1 MKNEMKMRRWIGC
14 LLALCLAGA
23 AQADNRSAELLAQ
36 LQRSVEAMSGYRVDF
51 AVEAEGQTFSGYY
64 RVHGDSYYMRLG
76 QAEVYCDGKVRR
88 EIDPAKREVVV
99 DTVDPSSRN
108 ILNNPTRA
116 FTLLDG
122 TFLHETVSEKEGIA
136 TLLLSPAS
144 AKGGISRVT
153 LELDTRT
160 MQPRKLVYDADG
172 EAVAIRIRSLRA
184 EAEPLPEF
192 LPEHYTGF
200 EIIDFR

>member
-1 MKNEMKMRRWIGC
+1 MKMRRLIGC
-14 LLALCLAGA
+14 LLALCVAGG

-51 AVEAEGQTFSGYY
+51 AVEAEGHTFSGYY
-64 RVHGDSYYMRLG
+64 RVCGDSYYMRLG

-88 EIDPAKREVVV
+88 EIDPGKREVVV

-122 TFLHETVSEKEGIA
+122 AFVHETAAEKEGIA

-144 AKGGISRVT
+144 AKSGISRVT

-160 MQPRKLVYDADG
+160 MRPRSLVYDADG
-172 EAVAIRIRSLRA
+172 ESVTVRIRGFRA
-184 EAEPLPEF
+184 ESDPLPLF
-192 LPEHYTGF
+192 RSDNYNGF